1 MKRFK
6 KNLFILIITMLIFSG
21 TAYGGWIQKRLT
33 WNPGGSVNPSIA
45 IDSQDNIY
53 VVWHDYTPGE
63 SEIFLKKSTT
73 GGTSW
78 TQKRLSWNSGGSY
91 IPKIAIDSQ
100 DNIYVVW
107 YDNTPGNGEIFLKK
121 STNGGT
127 SWTQKQLTWNSEYS
141 LAPSIAIDSQ
151 DNIYVVWY
159 GYKSGDYEIFLKK
172 STTGGTSWTQKRL
185 TWNLGDSLEPSIA
198 IDSQDYI
205 YVVWEDET
213 PGNEEIFLKKSTNG
227 GTSWTQKRLTRNSG
241 GSYVPSIAIDSQD
254 YIYVV
259 WEDETPGNEEIF
271 LKKSTTGGT
280 SWTQKRLTRHSGN
293 SFDPVIAID
302 SEDNIYVVWQD
313 WRPDGKIFL
322 KKSTTGGTIWT
333 QKRLSWNS
341 GHSVHPSI
349 AIDSLDNIYVVWQQR
364 TSGNYEIFLKKSTD
378 VSVSNISNIWSIEE
392 EEVDDDFE

>member
-185 TWNLGDSLEPSIA
+185 TWNLGDS
-198 IDSQDYI
+198 
-205 YVVWEDET
+205 
-213 PGNEEIFLKKSTNG
+213 PGLHLCRVGGRNTGERGDIPEEVHERRHKLDTEAAYPEFRWFICPLHSDRQPGLHLCRVG
-227 GTSWTQKRLTRNSG
+227 GRN
-241 GSYVPSIAIDSQD
+241 
-254 YIYVV
+254 
-259 WEDETPGNEEIF
+259 
-271 LKKSTTGGT
+271 TGERGDIP
-280 SWTQKRLTRHSGN
+280 KEVH
-293 SFDPVIAID
+293 
-302 SEDNIYVVWQD
+302 D
-313 WRPDGKIFL
+313 WRHK
-322 KKSTTGGTIWT
+322 
-333 QKRLSWNS
+333 
-341 GHSVHPSI
+341 
-349 AIDSLDNIYVVWQQR
+349 LDAETAYPAFR
-364 TSGNYEIFLKKSTD
+364 
-378 VSVSNISNIWSIEE
+378 
-392 EEVDDDFE
+392 